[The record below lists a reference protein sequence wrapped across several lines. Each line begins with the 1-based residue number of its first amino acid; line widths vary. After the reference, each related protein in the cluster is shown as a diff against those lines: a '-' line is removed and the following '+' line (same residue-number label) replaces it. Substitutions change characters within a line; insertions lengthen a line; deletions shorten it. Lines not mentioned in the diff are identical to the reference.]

1 MLPLTPCKEAEMSQ
15 QRSLFETGTAPWVV
29 RLWSTIDAEK
39 RQEVLTVLAEMARDA
54 VAASRPISREGEHH
68 ES

>member
-1 MLPLTPCKEAEMSQ
+1 MLLLTPRKEGEMSQ

-29 RLWSTIDAEK
+29 RLWDTIDPEK
-39 RQEVLTVLAEMARDA
+39 RQEVLAILAEMARDDL
-54 VAASRPISREGEHH
+54 VALSALRREGKNH

>member
-1 MLPLTPCKEAEMSQ
+1 MLLLTPRKEAEMSQ

-29 RLWSTIDAEK
+29 RLWGTIDPGK
-39 RQEVLTVLAEMARDA
+39 RQEVLAILAEMARDSLLA
-54 VAASRPISREGEHH
+54 LAKGSREGKKH

>member
-1 MLPLTPCKEAEMSQ
+1 MLLLTPRKEAEMRQ

-29 RLWSTIDAEK
+29 RLWETIDPEK
-39 RQEVLTVLAEMARDA
+39 RQEVLAIVAEMGRDNL
-54 VAASRPISREGEHH
+54 VAPAQGSREGKNH

>member
-1 MLPLTPCKEAEMSQ
+1 MTQ
-15 QRSLFETGTAPWVV
+15 QRSLFETGTPPWVV

-39 RQEVLTVLAEMARDA
+39 RQEVLTVLAEMARDVL
-54 VAASRPISREGEHH
+54 VAQSQARREGKKH

>member
-1 MLPLTPCKEAEMSQ
+1 MLLLTPRKEAEMSQ

-29 RLWSTIDAEK
+29 RLWDTIDPEK
-39 RQEVLTVLAEMARDA
+39 RQAVLAILAEMARDNL
-54 VAASRPISREGEHH
+54 VALAQARREEKKH

>member
-1 MLPLTPCKEAEMSQ
+1 MSQ

-29 RLWSTIDAEK
+29 RLWDTIDLEK
-39 RQEVLTVLAEMARDA
+39 RREVLAILAEMARDDL
-54 VAASRPISREGEHH
+54 VALSPLSREGKNH

>member
-1 MLPLTPCKEAEMSQ
+1 MSQ

-29 RLWSTIDAEK
+29 RLWDTIDPEK
-39 RQEVLTVLAEMARDA
+39 RREVLAILAEMARDDL
-54 VAASRPISREGEHH
+54 VALSPLSREGKNH

>member
-1 MLPLTPCKEAEMSQ
+1 MLLLTPRKEAEMSQ

-29 RLWSTIDAEK
+29 RLWDTIDPDK
-39 RQEVLTVLAEMARDA
+39 RQEVLAVLAEMARDDL
-54 VAASRPISREGEHH
+54 VAAAQGSREEKKH